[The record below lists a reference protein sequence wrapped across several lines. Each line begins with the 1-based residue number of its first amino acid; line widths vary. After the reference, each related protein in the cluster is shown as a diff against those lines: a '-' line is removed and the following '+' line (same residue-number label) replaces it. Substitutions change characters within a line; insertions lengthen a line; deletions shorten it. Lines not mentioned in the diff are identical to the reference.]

1 MLSKT
6 NPESIEALDH
16 RRNNI
21 VSKKGGWL
29 LGKGVFS
36 HGYRLLDDLVI
47 NSSYMQIV
55 ILNATGKMVSR
66 ELADWMAAGYGC
78 MSWPDPRI
86 WCNQIGALAGATLTS
101 ASAAT
106 FAGTLAGDSRI
117 YGQGTLVR
125 GMNFIRAARDK
136 QIQGE
141 TVSGIT
147 EAEVRANRGK
157 PNIMGFARPLA
168 QGDER
173 VAVLEQ
179 LTEKL
184 SFSKGPHLRLA
195 YDIEAELYRKF
206 GESMNIVGY
215 VSSFLADHSFT
226 AKEVSRVYAASV
238 MSGVTACY
246 AEYADRPANDF
257 LPLRCDD
264 IDYEGLA
271 TRTVASAR
279 TGANKIDIISET

>member
-6 NPESIEALDH
+6 NPEVIDALDK

-29 LGKGVFS
+29 PGEGVFT

-47 NSSYMQIV
+47 NNSYMQIV

-66 ELADWMAAGYGC
+66 ELADWMEALCGC

-106 FAGTLAGDSRI
+106 CAGTLAGDSRI
-117 YGQGTLVR
+117 YGQGTLIR
-125 GMNFIRAARDK
+125 GMTFIRAARDK
-136 QIQGE
+136 QMQGE
-141 TVSGIT
+141 TVSNIT

-173 VAVLEQ
+173 VRALER
-179 LTEKL
+179 LTEKFQ
-184 SFSKGPHLRLA
+184 FSIGPHLRLA
-195 YDIEAELYRKF
+195 YDIEAALYQRF
-206 GESMNIVGY
+206 GESMNILGY
-215 VSSFLADHSFT
+215 MSAFFADHGFT
-226 AKEVSRVYAASV
+226 ALEVSRIYPTSI
-238 MSGVTACY
+238 MSGVAACY
-246 AEYADRPANDF
+246 AEYADRPRNDF
-257 LPLRCDD
+257 LPLRCED
-264 IDYEGLA
+264 IEYEGQPL
-271 TRTVASAR
+271 RTVAAAKR
-279 TGANKIDIISET
+279 EDI